1 MASDIKELIY
11 ASKEKLILFQLLSD
25 AEVDKV
31 IPFIEVV
38 DYPKGT
44 TVFSE
49 GDPGDFIGFITS
61 GLLEIKKQTEFKD
74 RQIVIAI
81 VGKGSFVG
89 EVAFIDNR
97 QRRSASVVALENS
110 ELMILRRD
118 ALEVIIEAYPVIAV
132 KIMKGLNQ
140 IMAIRMQKAMERLAS
155 IF

>member
-11 ASKEKLILFQLLSD
+11 ESKEKLILFHLLNED
-25 AEVDKV
+25 EMNKV
-31 IPFIEVV
+31 IPFLEVV

-44 TVFSE
+44 ILYNE
-49 GDPGDFIGFITS
+49 GDPGDFIGFVTS
-61 GLLEIKKQTEFKD
+61 GHLEIKKQTEFKD

-89 EVAFIDNR
+89 EIALIDHR
-97 QRRSASVVALENS
+97 HPRSATVVALENS
-110 ELMILRRD
+110 ELIILRRD
-118 ALEVIIEAYPVIAV
+118 PLEVIIEAYPVIAV

>member
-1 MASDIKELIY
+1 MAADIKDLIY
-11 ASKEKLILFQLLSD
+11 ESKDKLILVHLLD
-25 AEVDKV
+25 EDEMDKV
-31 IPFIEVV
+31 IPFLEVV

-44 TVFSE
+44 VVFNE

-61 GLLEIKKQTEFKD
+61 GLLEVKKQTEFKN

-89 EVAFIDNR
+89 EIALIDHK
-97 QRRSASVVALENS
+97 QPRSATVVALENS
-110 ELMILRRD
+110 ELIIMRHHALD
-118 ALEVIIEAYPVIAV
+118 AIIERYPGIAV